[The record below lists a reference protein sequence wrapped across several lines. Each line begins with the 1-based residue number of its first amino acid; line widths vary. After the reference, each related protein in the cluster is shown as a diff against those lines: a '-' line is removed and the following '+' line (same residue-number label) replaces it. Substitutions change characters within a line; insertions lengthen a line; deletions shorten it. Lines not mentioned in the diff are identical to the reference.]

1 MMGIITMQIVS
12 TEHLIA
18 LSPWSIK
25 RYDRKVSAEKI
36 VDCLFVDRT
45 CCGYFKDG
53 RCKRDNWPLLRCLK
67 MNLNHSDEK
76 CLVLW
81 GFDKS
86 VISRWFIFSNF
97 HILCKQTFDKSSV
110 HNMYV
115 KRAQRGRGRSLQHFS
130 SCGCWADP
138 KTLSDAQPSTNFTTP
153 CALCRRTWTSWG
165 KKPTLS
171 LFEYPAKP
179 LKG

>member
-1 MMGIITMQIVS
+1 MIEKWVQGKL
-12 TEHLIA
+12 LIA
-18 LSPWSIK
+18 YLWMRSCA
-25 RYDRKVSAEKI
+25 R
-36 VDCLFVDRT
+36 
-45 CCGYFKDG
+45 CGYLKDG
-53 RCKRDNWPLLRCLK
+53 SCKKDNWPLVRCFK

-76 CLVLW
+76 CLVLRRQVPRPTSE
-81 GFDKS
+81 F
-86 VISRWFIFSNF
+86 ISWEWVLRGWYHDDLTMRTFLSIF
-97 HILCKQTFDKSSV
+97 HTLCKQTFDSSSV

-115 KRAQRGRGRSLQHFS
+115 KRAQRGRGRNLQHFS